1 MNNNN
6 LLNDTLYLCE
16 NLGIDLLDKEQIQ
29 TLIDNGLIIT
39 PTNIFGLKN
48 FKELLIIFLEIPE
61 NEVDN
66 ILKCIEISRK
76 CTLESFLRLIN
87 IESLSDYNYY
97 LISQKCGD
105 FKGFKKL
112 IKHNYDFSY
121 LDGISESLN
130 NDIYNRLKEI
140 DWEDLGNKLIIERR

>member
-1 MNNNN
+1 MKKND
-6 LLNDTLYLCE
+6 LLNKTLYLCN
-16 NLGIDLLDKEQIQ
+16 NLGIDLLDRDQIQ
-29 TLIDNGLIIT
+29 ILINNGLIIT

-66 ILKCIEISRK
+66 ILKSIEIGRK

-87 IESLSDYNYY
+87 IETLSDYNYH
-97 LISQKCGD
+97 LISQICGD

-121 LDGISESLN
+121 LEGMSQSLN
-130 NDIYNRLKEI
+130 NDLYSRLKEI
-140 DWEDLGNKLIIERR
+140 DWEDLGNKLIIERG